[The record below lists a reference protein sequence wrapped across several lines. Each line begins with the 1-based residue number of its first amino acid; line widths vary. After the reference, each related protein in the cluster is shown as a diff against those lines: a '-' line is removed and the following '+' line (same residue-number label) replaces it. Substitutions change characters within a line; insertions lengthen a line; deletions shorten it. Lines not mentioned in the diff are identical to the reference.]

1 MSGLTLNS
9 CTGLQLDGG
18 SVDISTLVINS
29 ATSDYLISDNH
40 TGTISSLTLD
50 LDSNFSNKKL
60 INLGSTSSTSTT
72 FSGEIILKT
81 SNNNVELNE
90 NLVIFDV
97 TNYDTAE
104 TFPDVK
110 FDNSTKFNLGTV
122 ISNSTAISE
131 LQNQLNVMFNST
143 FRTTA
148 KNAAS
153 SALYREVDLSSLT
166 DGARDNVNTQIN
178 TVFSEGKITEHQ
190 ANTFKIN
197 MGLATTTSET
207 FSGTPTEYKIFS
219 NVTFEGTV
227 NCNGFKFT
235 RDTNANSN
243 CNITLKGDSK
253 LFTSGVLESCGTLIL
268 DTLDDTNSIS
278 LTNNN
283 SPSNGLKI
291 NGSNVNITTVT
302 INSANNDYLLSDDH
316 TGKIS
321 SNNI

>member
-1 MSGLTLNS
+1 MSGLALNS

-50 LDSNFSNKKL
+50 VDSNFSNKKL

-110 FDNSTKFNLGTV
+110 FDNSTMKKKLKSYSLF
-122 ISNSTAISE
+122 SAFSDE
-131 LQNQLNVMFNST
+131 LI
-143 FRTTA
+143 
-148 KNAAS
+148 
-153 SALYREVDLSSLT
+153 SLT

-197 MGLATTTSET
+197 MGLATTTS
-207 FSGTPTEYKIFS
+207 
-219 NVTFEGTV
+219 
-227 NCNGFKFT
+227 
-235 RDTNANSN
+235 RD
-243 CNITLKGDSK
+243 I
-253 LFTSGVLESCGTLIL
+253 
-268 DTLDDTNSIS
+268 
-278 LTNNN
+278 
-283 SPSNGLKI
+283 
-291 NGSNVNITTVT
+291 
-302 INSANNDYLLSDDH
+302 
-316 TGKIS
+316 
-321 SNNI
+321 